1 MKFNFKSF
9 KTFILLFL
17 TEVII
22 AQTSG
27 FIRHTVGDFLV
38 VILLYF
44 FVKSFFDI
52 SPKKLALSILIFSFT
67 IEILQNY
74 NLVKTLGLEHNKV
87 ASIIIGNT
95 FSYGDLIA
103 YALGVITVLIIEEKV
118 MNRKE
123 KLKI

>member
-44 FVKSFFDI
+44 LVKSFFYI

-103 YALGVITVLIIEEKV
+103 YLLGVITVYYIEN
-118 MNRKE
+118 NRLKE
-123 KLKI
+123 

>member
-44 FVKSFFDI
+44 LVKSFFDI

-103 YALGVITVLIIEEKV
+103 YTLGVITVLIIEEKV
-118 MNRKE
+118 MNRK
-123 KLKI
+123 